1 MHLKTRHNF
10 PGESTLDPAYFSRFQ
25 WLLAPPPPN
34 PTPFQIWLRDP
45 CLQATVT
52 VSTPFHSCGKMA
64 GVGNAEKL
72 SLIYTFCFFFV
83 CLPLFVCLFF

>member
-10 PGESTLDPAYFSRFQ
+10 PGESTLDTAYFSRLQ
-25 WLLAPPPPN
+25 WLLAPPPTS
-34 PTPFQIWLRDP
+34 TPFQIWLRDP

-72 SLIYTFCFFFV
+72 SLNIYLLFFFV

>member
-10 PGESTLDPAYFSRFQ
+10 PGESTLDPAYFSRLQ
-25 WLLAPPPPN
+25 WLLAPPPPTS
-34 PTPFQIWLRDP
+34 TPFQIWLCDP
-45 CLQATVT
+45 SLQATVT
-52 VSTPFHSCGKMA
+52 VSTAFHSCGKMA

-72 SLIYTFCFFFV
+72 SLIYLLFLFV